1 MGGIAGVGTVVVVGT
16 VVMGAVVV
24 VGVVSV
30 DVVSVALVSVP
41 VAAVV
46 VVSGGVSPCAPTA
59 PPAIAPA
66 SRTAPS
72 AATAAIFIRIVPV
85 DPSPHHSLDH
95 RALERM
101 GRPTHIL
108 RTPELPS
115 CTQHCVYEASG
126 PESDGIV
133 SRKPGVGLCGRD
145 RHTRRVVVEP
155 ARVHG

>member
-1 MGGIAGVGTVVVVGT
+1 MGGIAGVGTVVVVGD
-16 VVMGAVVV
+16 VVVGAVVVGAVVV
-24 VGVVSV
+24 VGVVCV

-41 VAAVV
+41 VAAV

-95 RALERM
+95 REIGRASCRER
-101 GRPTHIL
+101 
-108 RTPELPS
+108 
-115 CTQHCVYEASG
+115 V
-126 PESDGIV
+126 
-133 SRKPGVGLCGRD
+133 
-145 RHTRRVVVEP
+145 
-155 ARVHG
+155 